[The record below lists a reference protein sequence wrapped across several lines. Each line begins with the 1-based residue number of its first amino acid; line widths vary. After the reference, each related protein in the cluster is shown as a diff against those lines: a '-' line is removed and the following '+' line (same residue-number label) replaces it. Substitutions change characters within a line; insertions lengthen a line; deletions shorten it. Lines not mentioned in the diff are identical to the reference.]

1 MASITIN
8 GKTLKVKNGTTIL
21 KAAEQIGIEIPTLC
35 FLEEI
40 NEIGFCRVCVVE
52 VEDEQDLVSACNT
65 EVANG
70 MVIHTNSEKVKES
83 RRATLDLLASKHRF
97 DCWRCPKDGMCEF
110 YDMLKEHDVVFEEFG
125 PGIGRTD
132 ETIYGTG
139 ISQDLS
145 KCILCKRCVA
155 VCQEVVTA
163 NVLKFRDE
171 DPLNPVVS
179 PTPGLAFDESGCIF
193 CGQCVKA
200 CPTGT
205 LYETNHVEDVENIL
219 LEDNYV
225 IAQISEEARIGLRE
239 EFGQDMKDEAF
250 DNVFDQA
257 LKMIGFEDTVST
269 GLAEDLHVRALGEEL
284 YQHMQAKKDTPLLSS
299 WCSGFVRYTELYYG
313 DAIDQLSKLRSPH
326 ILQGTLLKDHENK
339 DKDNVKVVSIMP
351 CTSKKYEITREELL
365 VDGEQV
371 VDYVLTVR
379 EIAKMIK
386 RRGFDLETMKPI
398 EKTDSP
404 YKEARK
410 TSNDLL
416 GNVLAYVAEKMNVP
430 FEQPKFKVIHGER
443 LVETEG
449 VIEEASVK
457 LGKEKFNVLRV
468 SGGNAV
474 KAMYKLLNESKK
486 TYLFADVSQCASGCM
501 NGGGQAIRHNVE
513 MHEVLKAREEAI
525 CQLHQDRETTT
536 NEYANSLLEGFFREA
551 NDLLETS
558 YSLKEFTKE

>member
-1 MASITIN
+1 MASITID

-40 NEIGFCRVCVVE
+40 NEIGFCRICIVE

-65 EVANG
+65 EVASG

-83 RRATLDLLASKHRF
+83 RKATLDLLASKHRF

-110 YDMLKEHDVVFEEFG
+110 YDMLKEHDIVFEEFG

-132 ETIYGTG
+132 EQIVGTG
-139 ISQDLS
+139 ISQDLT

-205 LYETNHVEDVENIL
+205 LFETNHVEDLENVL

-225 IAQISEEARIGLRE
+225 IAQIAEEARIGLRE
-239 EFGQDMKDEAF
+239 EFGVDIQDESF
-250 DNVFDQA
+250 DDVFDQA
-257 LKMIGFEDTVST
+257 LKMIGFEEVVAT
-269 GLAEDLHVRALGEEL
+269 GVAEDLHVSALGEEL
-284 YQHMQAKKDTPLLSS
+284 YQHLQAKNEGPLLSS
-299 WCSGFVRYTELYYG
+299 WCSGFVRYSELYYS
-313 DAIDQLSKLRSPH
+313 DYLDQLSKLRSPH
-326 ILQGTLLKDHENK
+326 ILQGSLLKHREHK
-339 DKDNVKVVSIMP
+339 GKDNVKVISIMP
-351 CTSKKYEITREELL
+351 CTSKKYEITREELK
-365 VDGEQV
+365 VNDEQV

-386 RRGFDLETMKPI
+386 RRGFDMENMKPS
-398 EKTDSP
+398 EKQDSP
-404 YKEARK
+404 YALARK
-410 TSNDLL
+410 TSYNLL
-416 GNVLAYVAEKMNVP
+416 ENVLAYVANKMNVP
-430 FEQPKFKVIHGER
+430 FEKPKYKVIHGER

-449 VIEEASVK
+449 LIEEATVK
-457 LGKEKFNVLRV
+457 FGKEKFHVLRV
-468 SGGNAV
+468 SGGQAV
-474 KAMYKLLNESKK
+474 KQMYQLLKDGKK
-486 TYLFADVSQCASGCM
+486 KYAFADVSHCANGCM
-501 NGGGQAIRHNVE
+501 NGGGQAIRHNMEVHDVILARDE
-513 MHEVLKAREEAI
+513 AMRRMHENK
-525 CQLHQDRETTT
+525 ETTT
-536 NEYANSLLEGFFREA
+536 NEYANNLLDEFFTEKRE
-551 NDLLETS
+551 LLETS
-558 YSLKEFTKE
+558 YSVKEFTKE

>member
-1 MASITIN
+1 
-8 GKTLKVKNGTTIL
+8 
-21 KAAEQIGIEIPTLC
+21 
-35 FLEEI
+35 
-40 NEIGFCRVCVVE
+40 
-52 VEDEQDLVSACNT
+52 
-65 EVANG
+65 
-70 MVIHTNSEKVKES
+70 
-83 RRATLDLLASKHRF
+83 
-97 DCWRCPKDGMCEF
+97 
-110 YDMLKEHDVVFEEFG
+110 
-125 PGIGRTD
+125 
-132 ETIYGTG
+132 
-139 ISQDLS
+139 
-145 KCILCKRCVA
+145 
-155 VCQEVVTA
+155 
-163 NVLKFRDE
+163 
-171 DPLNPVVS
+171 
-179 PTPGLAFDESGCIF
+179 
-193 CGQCVKA
+193 
-200 CPTGT
+200 
-205 LYETNHVEDVENIL
+205 
-219 LEDNYV
+219 
-225 IAQISEEARIGLRE
+225 
-239 EFGQDMKDEAF
+239 
-250 DNVFDQA
+250 
-257 LKMIGFEDTVST
+257 
-269 GLAEDLHVRALGEEL
+269 
-284 YQHMQAKKDTPLLSS
+284 LLSS

-386 RRGFDLETMKPI
+386 RRGFDLDTMKPI

-501 NGGGQAIRHNVE
+501 NGGGQTIRHNVE

-525 CQLHQDRETTT
+525 CQLHQDREATT

>member
-70 MVIHTNSEKVKES
+70 MVIHTNSDKVKES

-125 PGIGRTD
+125 PGIGRND

-205 LYETNHVEDVENIL
+205 LYETNHVDNVEDLL

-225 IAQISEEARIGLRE
+225 IAQIAEEARIGLRE
-239 EFGQDMKDEAF
+239 EFGYDMQDASF
-250 DNVFDQA
+250 DDVFDQA
-257 LKMIGFEDTVST
+257 LKMIGFEETVST
-269 GLAEDLHVRALGEEL
+269 GVGEDLHVRALGEEL
-284 YQHMQAKKDTPLLSS
+284 YQHMEEKKEEPLLSS
-299 WCSGFVRYTELYYG
+299 WCSGFVRYSELYYG
-313 DAIDQLSKLRSPH
+313 DNLDQLSSLRSPH
-326 ILQGTLLKDHENK
+326 ILQGTLLKKQEHK
-339 DKDNVKVVSIMP
+339 AKDNVKVVSIMP
-351 CTSKKYEITREELL
+351 CTSKKYEITRDELKL
-365 VDGEQV
+365 DGEQA

-386 RRGFDLETMKPI
+386 RRGFDMSNIKVQDKKE
-398 EKTDSP
+398 SP
-404 YKEARK
+404 YSETRK
-410 TSNDLL
+410 SSNDLL
-416 GNVLAYVAEKMNVP
+416 GNVLAYVANKLNVP
-430 FEQPKFKVIHGER
+430 FEEPKYKVIHGER

-449 VIEEASVK
+449 VIEEATVK
-457 LGKEKFNVLRV
+457 FGKAKYNVLRV

-474 KAMYKLLNESKK
+474 KAMYKLLKETKK
-486 TYLFADVSQCASGCM
+486 TYLFADVSHCASGCT

-513 MHEVLKAREEAI
+513 MHEILKAREEAI
-525 CQLHQDRETTT
+525 CAMHASTETTT
-536 NEYANSLLEGFFREA
+536 NEFANNVFEGFFAESR
-551 NDLLETS
+551 DLLETS
-558 YSLKEFTKE
+558 YSVKEFTKE